1 MIRPDSGVAGAGLR
15 MIGAPAAIAG
25 ATLWAHR
32 FSGKLNGAMPS
43 TTPFGKRRVR
53 ARRPWPPAS
62 VSRRWASP
70 PLNRRASSAA
80 NRNTET
86 ARPTSPRAHLIGL
99 PFSAEISRAISS
111 VRSASRL
118 LTWSRAAART
128 WAGVAANSS
137 RTAYAAATASSTC
150 ASVGTLTAA
159 TSRPSTGR

>member
-1 MIRPDSGVAGAGLR
+1 MS
-15 MIGAPAAIAG
+15 
-25 ATLWAHR
+25 
-32 FSGKLNGAMPS
+32 S
-43 TTPFGKRRVR
+43 
-53 ARRPWPPAS
+53 
-62 VSRRWASP
+62 RWASP
-70 PLNRRASSAA
+70 PLKRRASSAA

-150 ASVGTLTAA
+150 ASLGTLTAA
-159 TSRPSTGR
+159 TVRPSQGEVTSKLSAPVAWRPASQKAWEEVM